1 MLANFL
7 EESKPI
13 NFIIYLG
20 LFFCFF
26 FANLFST
33 FFVDTFTWIIA
44 LESIAFIL
52 LWSVIFFFYNFV
64 VSKNNLTYSHS
75 YAFFLFVLASLLFI
89 TKLFE
94 FKALTLLLIHLLFLR
109 KIYSLRSP
117 KRVLKKLFD
126 CGFWLGILCILEP
139 FSIVFYSLLL
149 ASTFLQQKIT
159 AHTLITPIIGFIT
172 PLTLHFTYLF
182 WNDATEEF
190 TQLFYLDIRENA
202 FIFADSA
209 TIWIF
214 CTIILLTVFSILLK
228 SPKVLSVNNSFRRSW
243 LLLIINTLVAV
254 VYAFVITEKN
264 GSELVFLLLPTSII
278 IANGFEAI
286 QNKLLKEILFYLLL
300 VGTILNFFNILIF

>member
-26 FANLFST
+26 FTSLFST
-33 FFVDTFTWIIA
+33 LFVDSFSWIIA
-44 LESIAFIL
+44 LEGIAFMM

-75 YAFFLFVLASLLFI
+75 YAFFLFVLATLLFI

-94 FKALTLLLIHLLFLR
+94 FKILILLLIHLLFLR

-117 KRVLKKLFD
+117 KKVLKKLFD
-126 CGFWLGILCILEP
+126 CGFWLSILCILEP

-159 AHTLITPIIGFIT
+159 AHTLITPILGFIT
-172 PLTLHFTYLF
+172 PLILYFTYLF
-182 WNDATEEF
+182 WNDAPSHMYNPF
-190 TQLFYLDIRENA
+190 S
-202 FIFADSA
+202 SA
-209 TIWIF
+209 
-214 CTIILLTVFSILLK
+214 
-228 SPKVLSVNNSFRRSW
+228 RRSDASGVLFHPGAGGFLQLEW
-243 LLLIINTLVAV
+243 PTTSCRRSGGQTTSLSSARST
-254 VYAFVITEKN
+254 
-264 GSELVFLLLPTSII
+264 GELPVRP
-278 IANGFEAI
+278 AWCAA
-286 QNKLLKEILFYLLL
+286 
-300 VGTILNFFNILIF
+300 

>member
-20 LFFCFF
+20 LFFSLFF
-26 FANLFST
+26 TSLFST
-33 FFVDTFTWIIA
+33 LFVDSFSWIIA
-44 LESIAFIL
+44 LESIAFMM

-75 YAFFLFVLASLLFI
+75 YAFFFFVLATLLFT

-94 FKALTLLLIHLLFLR
+94 FKILILLLIHLLFLR

-126 CGFWLGILCILEP
+126 CGFWLSILCILEP
-139 FSIVFYSLLL
+139 FSIAFYSLLL

-172 PLTLHFTYLF
+172 PLILYFTYLF

-190 TQLFYLDIRENA
+190 TKLFYFDILENV
-202 FIFADSA
+202 FIFAEDT

-214 CTIILLTVFSILLK
+214 FTIILLTVFSILLK
-228 SPKVLSVNNSFRRSW
+228 SPKVLSVNNSFKKSW
-243 LLLIINTLVAV
+243 LLLIINTLIAI

-264 GSELVFLLLPTSII
+264 GSELVFLVLPTSII
-278 IANGFEAI
+278 IANGFETI
-286 QNKLLKEILFYLLL
+286 QSKLLKEILFYLLFI
-300 VGTILNFFNILIF
+300 GTILSFFNISIF